1 MVQSYTMATPN
12 PSVNIGMQSN
22 GETERSESITV
33 TLRPAAAEDKTANP
47 SSRLVEWRE
56 ELKRFEEFGLGLGV
70 DSTTPSPFA
79 NKKSFH
85 VRPVDQDTIICIDE
99 GGALH
104 SIFQKLETSDENTI
118 QLSASITLPETPIQ
132 IGAAVEYS
140 RSTARR
146 GYTIGREVITRSVAF
161 RMDRHLSE
169 EAGLQIEY
177 FEEWI
182 NQRLK
187 IRPFDVQ
194 EMVEL
199 IIRHGITHYVSKI
212 KLGAALYCTMSEVY
226 YSTFVRGKKDIGVDK
241 MAELALSASK
251 KRTSSS
257 QVSETKRIGF
267 MSGDY
272 VVRRG
277 TYDEAVLGVE
287 LESVANLI
295 KNEGLR
301 DAVTKALR
309 IYIATRGTNS
319 IGYKE
324 SSLFG
329 CLIDFSDG
337 NEIDGDVVNKFGK
350 LMAEIRKV
358 ERPPNSKRY
367 KGAQ

>member
-1 MVQSYTMATPN
+1 
-12 PSVNIGMQSN
+12 
-22 GETERSESITV
+22 
-33 TLRPAAAEDKTANP
+33 
-47 SSRLVEWRE
+47 
-56 ELKRFEEFGLGLGV
+56 
-70 DSTTPSPFA
+70 
-79 NKKSFH
+79 
-85 VRPVDQDTIICIDE
+85 
-99 GGALH
+99 
-104 SIFQKLETSDENTI
+104 
-118 QLSASITLPETPIQ
+118 
-132 IGAAVEYS
+132 
-140 RSTARR
+140 
-146 GYTIGREVITRSVAF
+146 
-161 RMDRHLSE
+161 
-169 EAGLQIEY
+169 
-177 FEEWI
+177 
-182 NQRLK
+182 
-187 IRPFDVQ
+187 
-194 EMVEL
+194 
-199 IIRHGITHYVSKI
+199 
-212 KLGAALYCTMSEVY
+212 MSEVY

-324 SSLFG
+324 SSLIG

-367 KGAQ
+367 KSAQ